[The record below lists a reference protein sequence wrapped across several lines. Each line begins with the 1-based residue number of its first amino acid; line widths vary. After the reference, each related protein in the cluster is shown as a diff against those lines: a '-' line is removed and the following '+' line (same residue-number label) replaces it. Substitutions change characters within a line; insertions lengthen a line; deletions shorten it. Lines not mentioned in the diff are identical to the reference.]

1 MSYVVDWNADEPIML
16 LNKAVGRDSESQPD
30 GIDGATFQ
38 QELMQL
44 DTLGKKRIQV
54 WINSPGGYVMDGYNI
69 FNAILKTKTPV
80 DTYNYGVAGSIAG
93 VIFMAGRRRYMA
105 DYAKLMM
112 HNPGGVEDA
121 AVFNSFKDS
130 IATMLS
136 SRANLDK
143 EQINSLMDATT
154 WMGASDCLLHGFCTN
169 IEATTTANRKWSG
182 DPKAYWSECNAV
194 LNSIL
199 QPANNNPNPHSTMQ
213 KVTNKL
219 GLVSGANEDAI
230 VEAIDHVR
238 NQAAQAIQARD
249 KATQDLAAATNKIS
263 DLESQLTEA
272 KNKLQEHADRVA
284 AAEKAALT
292 EKATNL
298 VKAEAQAGR
307 IKNDDA
313 TITAWTNKAVEDFD
327 GTKALLESLPTNK
340 KAPEAVDPSQFAKD
354 DPRPDASSAVN
365 LMAQVINKTKAKAH

>member
-1 MSYVVDWNADEPIML
+1 MSYVVDWNAQEPIML

-44 DTLGKKRIQV
+44 DTMGKKRIQV

-112 HNPGGVEDA
+112 HNPGGVENA
-121 AVFNSFKDS
+121 GVFNSFKDS

-143 EQINSLMDATT
+143 DSINKLMDATT
-154 WMGASDCLLHGFCTN
+154 WMGSADCLSNGFCTD
-169 IEATTTANRKWSG
+169 IETTATANRKWAG
-182 DPKAYWSECNAV
+182 DATAYWSECNAV
-194 LNSIL
+194 INSIL
-199 QPANNNPNPHSTMQ
+199 PTHTKPNIDMQ
-213 KVTNKL
+213 KVTNML
-219 GLVSGANEDAI
+219 GLVAGANEDTI
-230 VEAIDHVR
+230 VGAIDHVR

-249 KATQDLAAATNKIS
+249 KAAQDLAAVTNKVTE
-263 DLESQLTEA
+263 LESQLTEA
-272 KNKLQEHADRVA
+272 KNKLQAHADA
-284 AAEKAALT
+284 ASAAQKAAIT

-307 IKNDDA
+307 IKNDEA
-313 TITAWTNKAVEDFD
+313 TITAWTNKAIEDFD